1 MATSKIT
8 AKFDCDVRE
17 IWDIV
22 TDFGRYG
29 WRSDLRD
36 VKILDENHFIEYSKS
51 GYETK
56 FSIKIMKF
64 CERLELEIENEN
76 IKGHFVGLFFAKNN
90 GSEIEF
96 SEEIFAKKFFMKPF
110 LSIYLKKQQRL
121 YLSDLKKSVKFRV
134 NFPPKR
140 ARNLRLL

>member
-17 IWDIV
+17 VWDIV
-22 TDFGRYG
+22 TDFGRYE

-36 VKILDENHFIEYSKS
+36 VKIVDKDHFIEYSKS

-56 FSIKIMKF
+56 FSVKAVKF

-76 IKGHFVGLFFAKNN
+76 IKGHFVGLFFGLNN

-96 SEEIFAKKFFMKPF
+96 SEEIFAKKFFIKPF
-110 LSIYLKKQQRL
+110 LSIYLKKQQET
-121 YLSDLKKSVKFRV
+121 YISDLKK
-134 NFPPKR
+134 
-140 ARNLRLL
+140 ALELE